1 MQIIF
6 PEKKNR
12 SEILKILGEVA
23 TANTEADLESF
34 LSVFNPVNNRKKMGE
49 IYKENLGYD
58 PITYF
63 DMSDILKL
71 IDKAM
76 ACMSSKTAEAVKT
89 NEELIVNET
98 LKILNKDHA
107 SRLKSALAH
116 VISPYLFTTDE
127 KTKVGE
133 LLIGESLETDR
144 DDDGDDDDDLS
155 RVEIDDDD
163 DSFDLSDP
171 DIPTLDMGIDDE
183 DLPDPSYDE
192 EE

>member
-133 LLIGESLETDR
+133 LLIGESLETDH